1 MTDPIRYPACHLTRE
16 DATAHFRDLGFNRLD
31 IECLLDLT
39 LPVFVGAKPYWPVE
53 RLERLAVRAYW
64 LGDREVAGIVRRAA

>member
-1 MTDPIRYPACHLTRE
+1 MTDPTRHFTRE
-16 DATAHFRDLGFNRLD
+16 DATAHFRNLGFNRTD

-39 LPVFVGAKPYWPVE
+39 SPAFIGGEPRWPAE
-53 RLERLAVRAYW
+53 RLERLAARAYW